1 MNKDNE
7 DDIPLDESANTDSN
21 DSFSL
26 FKKDCEQGLDQEPSN
41 AILEPKKL
49 QLPSPDA
56 SAGERECG
64 ALWTQKGSDGK
75 RLNGEIII
83 ESSSYKVSVLPN
95 LNHKGSRCP
104 THRIFWY

>member
-1 MNKDNE
+1 MNEYNE
-7 DDIPLDESANTDSN
+7 DDIPLDESPNTESN
-21 DSFSL
+21 YSL
-26 FKKDCEQGLDQEPSN
+26 SQFEQDCEREFNEEPSD
-41 AILEPKKL
+41 ATLEPKKL

-56 SAGERECG
+56 SFGERECG